1 LLTRLAAVLVLL
13 VASQGTGP
21 STRKEIPIGTEPR
34 LMKLYGQP
42 NQVSTIQGVIQED
55 EQGKLWKLLIGMVE
69 MSGWQVCERL
79 SWVSH
84 R

>member
-1 LLTRLAAVLVLL
+1 
-13 VASQGTGP
+13 
-21 STRKEIPIGTEPR
+21 
-34 LMKLYGQP
+34 MKLYGQP

-79 SWVSH
+79 SWA
-84 R
+84 